1 MLSVSPTSCFLGCI
15 CVHCSIDSDSQVL
28 KVQYVD
34 ALEYQNRRNCI
45 ENYEIAGRQKHK
57 KSYCEVCVSK
67 NLELLN
73 ESKNHKVQ
81 LRLEVSEEIPVFTE
95 PVPCKYVC
103 TTSSS
108 LILVR
113 GPGERPCTS
122 FHPHPH
128 KEPYRNN
135 ANRKQRSRQGCDC
148 GDKSQA
154 TKVKISSVCQFEKDH
169 AALGTQAGAPSGKN
183 PNEETSPAAF
193 MRLFERSGGLKHP
206 VRSRNSKS
214 EPEVQGEAQ
223 RGPT

>member
-1 MLSVSPTSCFLGCI
+1 MRRRQFNSSLKPFFGLHSLASDLLSVSPTSCFLGCI

-113 GPGERPCTS
+113 GPGERPCSS

-128 KEPYRNN
+128 KEPYRTTTPTG
-135 ANRKQRSRQGCDC
+135 SREADR
-148 GDKSQA
+148 DV
-154 TKVKISSVCQFEKDH
+154 TVKTNLRQ
-169 AALGTQAGAPSGKN
+169 
-183 PNEETSPAAF
+183 
-193 MRLFERSGGLKHP
+193 LK
-206 VRSRNSKS
+206 
-214 EPEVQGEAQ
+214 
-223 RGPT
+223 